1 MWKSKPCLWIW
12 LSRGRACWLA
22 ELSCNL
28 WSGMQ
33 CVMRCA
39 RSRSSAHTVFFLPA
53 RLLFPTL
60 LSDIFQILNPRLFS
74 SCLQNRQRLKKE
86 ERARSQ
92 AKCRRTSC
100 DTCPS
105 SCPPEQLGATIAEMG
120 DHARIDVDSPLWD
133 QTTFIGLPSMSAEND
148 LRRKNSGRFR
158 HFAWMSNP
166 LSGLNSTATLM
177 EAKKLVSAKKR
188 SPTQLLQIFEFVR
201 WTIIEMG
208 ASLLGQPGRKL
219 WTPWLCI
226 GVTWRFLTIGIGS
239 LYS

>member
-1 MWKSKPCLWIW
+1 MQPLK
-12 LSRGRACWLA
+12 RLA
-22 ELSCNL
+22 
-28 WSGMQ
+28 
-33 CVMRCA
+33 VMRCA

-133 QTTFIGLPSMSAEND
+133 QTTFIGLPSKSAEND

-177 EAKKLVSAKKR
+177 EAKKLVSAKKEVQPNFYKYLNLSGGR
-188 SPTQLLQIFEFVR
+188 LSR
-201 WTIIEMG
+201 WARACWDDQG
-208 ASLLGQPGRKL
+208 ASCERH
-219 WTPWLCI
+219 
-226 GVTWRFLTIGIGS
+226 GS
-239 LYS
+239 V

>member
-1 MWKSKPCLWIW
+1 MWKSKPCLWIS

-39 RSRSSAHTVFFLPA
+39 RSRSSAHIVFFLPV

-60 LSDIFQILNPRLFS
+60 LADIFQILNPRLFS
-74 SCLQNRQRLKKE
+74 SCLQKRQRLKKE

-105 SCPPEQLGATIAEMG
+105 SCLPEQSGGNIAEMG

-133 QTTFIGLPSMSAEND
+133 QTTFIGLPSKSAGNN
-148 LRRKNSGRFR
+148 LREKIQVGSGTLRGCRTPSADSTPQPPWWRQKNWWVQKKEVQPNFYKYL
-158 HFAWMSNP
+158 N
-166 LSGLNSTATLM
+166 LSGGRLS
-177 EAKKLVSAKKR
+177 
-188 SPTQLLQIFEFVR
+188 R
-201 WTIIEMG
+201 W
-208 ASLLGQPGRKL
+208 ARAC
-219 WTPWLCI
+219 WDD
-226 GVTWRFLTIGIGS
+226 
-239 LYS
+239 

>member
-1 MWKSKPCLWIW
+1 MTIKRQSL
-12 LSRGRACWLA
+12 LA
-22 ELSCNL
+22 G
-28 WSGMQ
+28 WVVMQ
-33 CVMRCA
+33 PLKRHAVMRCA
-39 RSRSSAHTVFFLPA
+39 RSRSSAHIVFFLPV

-105 SCPPEQLGATIAEMG
+105 SCPPEQSRATIAEMG

-133 QTTFIGLPSMSAEND
+133 QTTFIGLPSKSAGNN
-148 LRRKNSGRFR
+148 LREKIQVGSGTLRGCRTPSADSTPQPPWWRQKN
-158 HFAWMSNP
+158 WWVQ
-166 LSGLNSTATLM
+166 
-177 EAKKLVSAKKR
+177 KKEVQ
-188 SPTQLLQIFEFVR
+188 PNFLQIFEFVR

>member
-1 MWKSKPCLWIW
+1 MNITIKRQSL
-12 LSRGRACWLA
+12 LA
-22 ELSCNL
+22 G
-28 WSGMQ
+28 WVVMQ
-33 CVMRCA
+33 PLKRHAVMRCA

-133 QTTFIGLPSMSAEND
+133 QTTFIGLPSKSAEND

-177 EAKKLVSAKKR
+177 EAKKLVSAKKEVQPDFYKYLNSSGGR
-188 SPTQLLQIFEFVR
+188 LSR
-201 WTIIEMG
+201 WARACWDNQG
-208 ASLLGQPGRKL
+208 ASCERH
-219 WTPWLCI
+219 
-226 GVTWRFLTIGIGS
+226 GS
-239 LYS
+239 V

>member
-1 MWKSKPCLWIW
+1 MTINRQSLLTGWVV
-12 LSRGRACWLA
+12 
-22 ELSCNL
+22 
-28 WSGMQ
+28 MQ
-33 CVMRCA
+33 PLKRHAVMRCA

-74 SCLQNRQRLKKE
+74 SRLQNRQRLKKE

-105 SCPPEQLGATIAEMG
+105 SCPPEQSGATIAEMG

-133 QTTFIGLPSMSAEND
+133 QTTFIGLPSESADND

-166 LSGLNSTATLM
+166 LSGLNSTTTLM
-177 EAKKLVSAKKR
+177 QAKQLVSKK
-188 SPTQLLQIFEFVR
+188 
-201 WTIIEMG
+201 G
-208 ASLLGQPGRKL
+208 N
-219 WTPWLCI
+219 
-226 GVTWRFLTIGIGS
+226 
-239 LYS
+239 

>member
-1 MWKSKPCLWIW
+1 
-12 LSRGRACWLA
+12 
-22 ELSCNL
+22 
-28 WSGMQ
+28 MQ
-33 CVMRCA
+33 PLKRHAVMRCA

-133 QTTFIGLPSMSAEND
+133 QTTFIGLPSKSAEND

-188 SPTQLLQIFEFVR
+188 SPTQLNEWSFRKKVHINTTKLKFLFECRVCPV
-201 WTIIEMG
+201 
-208 ASLLGQPGRKL
+208 SDKLG
-219 WTPWLCI
+219 CD
-226 GVTWRFLTIGIGS
+226 
-239 LYS
+239 